1 MGNKW
6 SKIAANLPG
15 RTDNTIKNHWNSMMK
30 RKIQVFKDKF
40 DEVVTKKQQ
49 KRGFQTQEELIAFL
63 LDAEIRL
70 LKEADYSKNSTRQM
84 VKIELKDPPKVQED
98 TSKHEKRKVSSGGS
112 TLDDLCEEIPMCD
125 EDEKPDSPFS
135 LFQESPGH
143 DLGQNYNKLDSV
155 YPDFLSGMDF
165 PDYLHVNSKQERL
178 PGRRQFEDFMDHEQV
193 AWETSMNRQQT
204 SLASKESSQ
213 LASADRSFGLPAL
226 NASYDSSFQ
235 LLEF

>member
-40 DEVVTKKQQ
+40 EDVISKKLQ
-49 KRGFQTQEELIAFL
+49 KKNFQTQEELFAFL
-63 LDAEIRL
+63 LEEEIKL
-70 LKEADYSKNSTRQM
+70 LKEADAAKNSGRQM
-84 VKIELKDPPKVQED
+84 VRIEVKDPPKATEEVC
-98 TSKHEKRKVSSGGS
+98 KPEKRKVSSGGS
-112 TLDDLCEEIPMCD
+112 TLDDLCEEIQMCD
-125 EDEKPDSPFS
+125 QDEKPDSPFS
-135 LFQESPGH
+135 LFQESSEH
-143 DLGQNYNKLDSV
+143 DLSQNYNKLDTV
-155 YPDFLSGMDF
+155 YQDFLSGMDF

-178 PGRRQFEDFMDHEQV
+178 PGRRQFEDYMDHDQA
-193 AWETSMNRQQT
+193 AWDSALNRQQI
-204 SLASKESSQ
+204 SLASKDSSQ